1 MLLSIYNICLT
12 NRLYAKCEKDERGLL
27 LSHLNRR
34 LQIQT
39 LEYLEETQ
47 INDARAIKVFTLSND
62 FALPKN
68 YQADPTAKSDEIAAI
83 PKKGRSVVKLD
94 TLKVPRASE
103 LVAERLREL
112 IVNGSVPEG
121 ENLPSEK
128 ELVMQLGVSRA
139 TLREA
144 LRMLE
149 TEGLITTKTG
159 PKGGATVHHPDST
172 NLTRSLALLLQLERT
187 PFDTILEARRLL
199 EPLCANLAAERI
211 TSAELEELGSAL
223 QMMKQNLTDTKM
235 YVAAQL
241 RFHLGIFA
249 ATHNEVLRLY
259 TTSVGELISAQTA
272 RVGLSEAARKTG
284 VKACESILVALENRD
299 GGLAARRVEAH
310 LRAFEAVILK

>member
-1 MLLSIYNICLT
+1 MT
-12 NRLYAKCEKDERGLL
+12 NE
-27 LSHLNRR
+27 
-34 LQIQT
+34 
-39 LEYLEETQ
+39 
-47 INDARAIKVFTLSND
+47 
-62 FALPKN
+62 FALPKYN
-68 YQADPTAKSDEIAAI
+68 QTAVPAEDASTS
-83 PKKGRSVVKLD
+83 KKGRSTVKLD

-112 IVNGSVPEG
+112 IVSGSVPEG

-159 PKGGATVHHPDST
+159 PKGGATVHHPNSS
-172 NLTRSLALLLQLERT
+172 NLTRSLALLLQLEKT
-187 PFDTILEARRLL
+187 PLQTILEARRLL

-211 TSAELEELGSAL
+211 TPAELEELRAAL
-223 QMMKQNLTDTKM
+223 QMMKENLADTRM
-235 YVAAQL
+235 YVEAQL
-241 RFHLGIFA
+241 RFHLAIFA

-259 TTSVGELISAQTA
+259 TTSVGELITAQTA

-284 VKACESILVALENRD
+284 VKACEGILVALENRD

-310 LRAFEAVILK
+310 LRAFETLLLK